1 MKELSEQIATVIFDG
16 FSDNCTRSIPS
27 NDSGLAFYNQ
37 NGVYVCLELGAKLS
51 SSICR
56 YLPKR
61 VDTPLCSLNKWVIPV
76 FEFKGIVVVKPLEFD
91 EHLHQRGVSW

>member
-51 SSICR
+51 SSICC

-61 VDTPLCSLNKWVIPV
+61 VDTPLCSLNEWVIPV
-76 FEFKGIVVVKPLEFD
+76 FEFKGIVAVKPLEFD
-91 EHLHQRGVSW
+91 EHLHQSGVSW